1 MPAKGTPTTILVV
14 DDELD
19 MRTLVRVVID
29 LANHGLTVAG
39 EASDG
44 HEAITAWAALDGP
57 PEPDVIVLDNRM
69 PGQSGLEVART
80 ILEQRPDQL
89 IVLFSAFL
97 DDDIRA
103 QADELGIAACVSK
116 DDVHALP
123 EVIWNLD
130 AVA

>member
-29 LANHGLTVAG
+29 LADHGLTVAG
-39 EASDG
+39 EAADG
-44 HEAITAWAALDGP
+44 NEAIAAWEALDGP

-69 PGQSGLEVART
+69 PGQTGLEVAAE
-80 ILEQRPDQL
+80 ILRQRPDQL

-97 DDDIRA
+97 DDEVRA
-103 QADELGIAACVSK
+103 KASEIGIAACVSK
-116 DDVHALP
+116 DDVQALP
-123 EVIWNLD
+123 EIIWNLD

>member
-39 EASDG
+39 EAADG
-44 HEAITAWAALDGP
+44 HEALSAWEALDGP

-69 PGQSGLEVART
+69 PGQSGLEVAQQ
-80 ILEQRPDQL
+80 ILRQRPDQL

-97 DDDIRA
+97 DDEIRK
-103 QADELGIAACVSK
+103 QAAELGISACVSK
-116 DDVHALP
+116 DEVHALP
-123 EVIWNLD
+123 DVIWNLE

>member
-29 LANHGLTVAG
+29 LANHGLSVAG
-39 EASDG
+39 EAADG
-44 HEAITAWAALDGP
+44 HEALTAWESLDGP

-69 PGQSGLEVART
+69 PGQSGLDVART
-80 ILEQRPDQL
+80 ILEARPGQL

-97 DDDIRA
+97 DDEIRA
-103 QADELGIAACVSK
+103 EARQIGIAACVSK
-116 DDVHALP
+116 DDVQALP
-123 EVIWNLD
+123 EIIWNLE

>member
-14 DDELD
+14 DDEVD
-19 MRTLVRVVID
+19 MRTLVRVLID
-29 LANHGLTVAG
+29 LANHGLTVTG
-39 EASDG
+39 EAADG
-44 HEAITAWAALDGP
+44 NEALSAWVALDGP

-69 PGQSGLEVART
+69 PGQTGIEVARE
-80 ILEQRPDQL
+80 ILRQRPDQL

-97 DDDIRA
+97 DDRIRA
-103 QADELGIAACVSK
+103 EAAQVGIAACVSK

-123 EVIWNLD
+123 DVIWNLD